1 MPEVVNAGPR
11 QPFSPHT
18 RGQHGLVKGVGEVAV
33 DDWRAGERHE
43 QPSRSRPRA
52 VTARPVG
59 GERIDGG
66 CRHDHV
72 AALAELGVADFQD
85 GLVPVDI
92 ATVEPKGFADPHAGD
107 GQQHGQAGRRLC
119 PEGEPRRGLRGAH
132 HSGHV
137 LVGEQVRAAQASTP
151 FAFRAETLT
160 SLTVLLAVTG
170 MRVGEALRLDC
181 CDVDWDQAVLKVR
194 DTKFGKGR
202 DVVVSA
208 STVDALATYR
218 SRRDSTRPATA
229 RLFVS
234 LAGTPVIYSNF
245 AHTFHQAVL
254 TAGVGAEGL
263 TRPRVHD
270 LRHAFAVRTLL
281 GWYRAGLDVEAL
293 LPRLSTYLGHQ
304 EPRFTYQYLTATPE
318 LLGYAAARLDATQDV
333 AQ

>member
-1 MPEVVNAGPR
+1 M
-11 QPFSPHT
+11 
-18 RGQHGLVKGVGEVAV
+18 
-33 DDWRAGERHE
+33 
-43 QPSRSRPRA
+43 
-52 VTARPVG
+52 
-59 GERIDGG
+59 
-66 CRHDHV
+66 
-72 AALAELGVADFQD
+72 
-85 GLVPVDI
+85 
-92 ATVEPKGFADPHAGD
+92 
-107 GQQHGQAGRRLC
+107 
-119 PEGEPRRGLRGAH
+119 
-132 HSGHV
+132 
-137 LVGEQVRAAQASTP
+137 
-151 FAFRAETLT
+151 
-160 SLTVLLAVTG
+160 
-170 MRVGEALRLDC
+170 
-181 CDVDWDQAVLKVR
+181 
-194 DTKFGKGR
+194 
-202 DVVVSA
+202 SA

>member
-1 MPEVVNAGPR
+1 MSALKAALGDYLGLRRALGHKLAEHERQLTRFVDRLDDADITSVVMADTLAFVLDPDFDPASSVPAKRLMAVRGFSRYLSAIDPRTEVPPA
-11 QPFSPHT
+11 
-18 RGQHGLVKGVGEVAV
+18 GLVSY
-33 DDWRAGERHE
+33 R
-43 QPSRSRPRA
+43 PSRRGPYLFSDQD
-52 VTARPVG
+52 VTAV
-59 GERIDGG
+59 
-66 CRHDHV
+66 
-72 AALAELGVADFQD
+72 
-85 GLVPVDI
+85 
-92 ATVEPKGFADPHAGD
+92 
-107 GQQHGQAGRRLC
+107 
-119 PEGEPRRGLRGAH
+119 
-132 HSGHV
+132 
-137 LVGEQVRAAQASTP
+137 VRAAQASTP